1 MKKVEDYMNIL
12 FLTQYNFTTK
22 HKNSI
27 YEDLVKQLESLGHH
41 IYVISPLEKREK
53 KDTYIIKENNTTI
66 MRVRTGNAQ
75 KNNAIEKA
83 ITILTIEKLF
93 TKAIKEH
100 FGNVHFTMVLYAT
113 PPVTFYQA
121 VRYVKKRDGAFSYLM
136 LKDIFPQN
144 AIDIGIIGGNV
155 IGKIIAKFFRSKEK
169 KLYQIS
175 DYIGC
180 MSPANVQYLL
190 KHNKQLDEKKV
201 GLCPNSISII
211 DRSITK
217 DKKKSI
223 RKEYGIPEEKTVI
236 IYGGNLGKP
245 QGIDFLIECLQVLS
259 DNDEI
264 FFVIVGDGTEYNKL
278 ADNIDKEKL
287 QNVILLRYLP
297 QEEYNRIVS
306 ASDIGAI
313 YLDYRFTIPN
323 FPSRI
328 LGYMQARLPILAC
341 TDYSTDMGRIIQ
353 DEHFGWFCPSDSIQL
368 FKKTIK
374 EITELNQDDFED
386 MGNTAFDYLNG
397 HFNVID
403 TTKSILQEYYQNV
416 GNE

>member
-1 MKKVEDYMNIL
+1 MNIL
-12 FLTQYNFTTK
+12 FLTQYNFSTK

-41 IYVISPLEKREK
+41 IYVISPLEKREN
-53 KDTYIIKENNTTI
+53 KDTYIIREDNTTI
-66 MRVRTGNAQ
+66 LRVRTGNAQ

-100 FGNVHFTMVLYAT
+100 FGNVHFSMVLYAT
-113 PPVTFYQA
+113 PPVTFYKA
-121 VRYVKKRDGAFSYLM
+121 VRYVKRRDGAFSYLM

-144 AIDIGIIGGNV
+144 AIDIGIIGKNI
-155 IGKIIAKFFRSKEK
+155 IGKIIACFFRSKEK

-180 MSPANVQYLL
+180 MSPANVKYLL
-190 KHNKQLDEKKV
+190 KHNKKLDERKV

-211 DRSITK
+211 DRSITR
-217 DKKKSI
+217 DKKQLI
-223 RKEYGIPEEKTVI
+223 REEYGIPEEKTVI

-245 QGIDFLIECLQVLS
+245 QGIDFLIECLRVLS
-259 DNDEI
+259 ENDEV
-264 FFVIVGDGTEYNKL
+264 FFVIAGDGTEYNKL
-278 ADNIDKEKL
+278 ADIIDREKL
-287 QNVILLRYLP
+287 QNVKLIKYLP
-297 QEEYNRIVS
+297 QEEYNQLVS

-341 TDYSTDMGRIIQ
+341 TDYSTDMGQIIQ
-353 DEHFGWFCPSDSIQL
+353 NEHFGWFCPSDNIRL

-374 EITELNQDDFED
+374 EIMELRRNDFEV
-386 MGNTAFDYLNG
+386 MGNAAFEYLNG
-397 HFNVID
+397 QFNVID
-403 TTKSILQEYYQNV
+403 TTKSILQIYNQNA